1 MADPRFFTNAG
12 PFTLAEIA
20 KACEAECAGDA
31 AVSIRDLAALD
42 AAQADELSFL
52 ENRSYKDQA
61 RQTKAAAVF
70 VKAEEK
76 DILPEGCAALV
87 SRYPYRSHALAT
99 ALFYPPNRQPD
110 NYSEGERDIHS
121 SARVH
126 ASAVLGANVTIGENS
141 VIEANV
147 TIGQG
152 CVIGKDCVIMAGS
165 SVSHALLGDRVRV
178 FPGARVGQ
186 PGFGY
191 AIDPKGNHLH
201 VQQLG
206 RVILEDGVEIG
217 ANSTVDRGAGPDT
230 VIGAGTKIDNLCQIG
245 HNVKVGRGCFM
256 AGMVGI
262 SGSTTIGNG
271 VFIGGQVG
279 MAGHLKIGDGAQIA
293 AKTGILQDVEAGAK
307 IMGYP
312 AVGLAEFMRREAWL
326 RRAIRSKKDA

>member
-1 MADPRFFTNAG
+1 M
-12 PFTLAEIA
+12 
-20 KACEAECAGDA
+20 
-31 AVSIRDLAALD
+31 
-42 AAQADELSFL
+42 
-52 ENRSYKDQA
+52 
-61 RQTKAAAVF
+61 
-70 VKAEEK
+70 
-76 DILPEGCAALV
+76 
-87 SRYPYRSHALAT
+87 
-99 ALFYPPNRQPD
+99 
-110 NYSEGERDIHS
+110 
-121 SARVH
+121 RVH
-126 ASAVLGANVTIGENS
+126 DSAVIGAGAQIGENTI
-141 VIEANV
+141 VEANAC
-147 TIGQG
+147 IGQN
-152 CVIGKDCVIMAGS
+152 CVIGRNCVIMAGA
-165 SVSHALLGDRVRV
+165 SVSHAHLGDHVRL

-245 HNVKVGRGCFM
+245 HNVKVGKGCFM